1 MNKFLIGIVAFLFV
15 SAVNAKTDI
24 VKEEEKKFSTMK
36 QCVGWLDS
44 KFPNKAWH
52 KQNGRLWELLED
64 SPREVTGIST
74 TVIQNNLKQIHPVA
88 FSCEFKQTGTEGT
101 FYKGSYMVLK
111 AK

>member
-1 MNKFLIGIVAFLFV
+1 MKKIIIGVISLMFTLT
-15 SAVNAKTDI
+15 VNADSRIEKQET
-24 VKEEEKKFSTMK
+24 KKFPTMK
-36 QCVGWLDS
+36 QCVDWLDS
-44 KFPNKAWH
+44 RFPNKAWH

-64 SPREVTGIST
+64 SPREVTGITT
-74 TVIQNNLKQIHPVA
+74 TVISNNLKQIQPVA